1 MRNKETPTMGPEIH
15 YQLIAN
21 RVAELRAEAAEHRRV
36 REALAGRAG
45 KSRGSERRSRAVFG
59 KLRTS

>member
-1 MRNKETPTMGPEIH
+1 MGPEIH